1 MSKQNELKRILTH
14 LRFPFSFFLLPIF
27 LFGATHSHP
36 WSGTPWPL
44 LFILHALV
52 YPSSNGYNSLM
63 DRDTG
68 PIGGIEHPE
77 EVPKSMF
84 AVSIAL
90 DLFAII
96 LSLHFYGWIT
106 GVLISIYIAASR
118 AYSYRGIRLKK
129 YPILG
134 FVIVLLFQ
142 GALVFLLTD
151 AALSGDISFTGTT
164 IIGMIVSALMIGAS
178 YPLTQIYQHEQDTAD
193 GVNTLSNMLGVRGTF
208 VFSFT
213 LFALFNLSCFFY
225 FFLEYTAWMIPMG
238 LLLIVSMPAGKH
250 LTTWA
255 KKSWKDPSEASYHN
269 AMTMSKKGAIGMNVF
284 FLVLLMFELIQS
296 QPWN

>member
-1 MSKQNELKRILTH
+1 
-14 LRFPFSFFLLPIF
+14 
-27 LFGATHSHP
+27 
-36 WSGTPWPL
+36 
-44 LFILHALV
+44 
-52 YPSSNGYNSLM
+52 M

-96 LSLHFYGWIT
+96 LSLLFYGWIT